1 MSRRPNPPDDVSD
14 DAALPAL
21 SVPWAVALAAL
32 GFALT
37 HALFYAA
44 GALIAWRA
52 NGPLAAGL
60 EAAHADALVHGL
72 ALAFGRS
79 RRWASRSPTR
89 CSTRRARLSRGAPT
103 GHSGRGSKRPTPT
116 RWCTGS
122 RWRSTLRG
130 ASALRL
136 PDRVGLVAVPLGA
149 LGWAALLGVSVH
161 VAGAELVNVLREWF
175 PLPPALAIAQQ
186 RLLTPMTWQQGVGA
200 VLAFVALAPLAEEV
214 FFRGVVFP
222 GLTRRYGHPWFSL
235 LISALLFGISHV
247 EPVAIF
253 YAALLGAGLGLL
265 TVRARSIVPA
275 LVAHAAHNAVPLLLP
290 ERLVRIEGLNTLGEA
305 SYHLHP
311 LVVLAATLSALLA
324 ARALHH
330 SLEGPP

>member
-1 MSRRPNPPDDVSD
+1 MSESPKADPDPASDDVD
-14 DAALPAL
+14 LPAL
-21 SVPWAVALAAL
+21 SVPAAVGLTAL

-44 GALIAWRA
+44 GAVLAWRA
-52 NGPLAAGL
+52 SGLLGAGL
-60 EAAHADALVHGL
+60 DAAHADPLVHGL
-72 ALAFGRS
+72 ALTFGLGTVTLVL
-79 RRWASRSPTR
+79 A
-89 CSTRRARLSRGAPT
+89 
-103 GHSGRGSKRPTPT
+103 
-116 RWCTGS
+116 
-122 RWRSTLRG
+122 LRG
-130 ASALRL
+130 TSPLRL
-136 PDRVGLVAVPLGA
+136 HDRVGLVAVPMPA
-149 LGWAALLGVSVH
+149 LAWSAILGVSVH
-161 VAGAELVNVLREWF
+161 VAGAELVNVLRVWF
-175 PLPPALAIAQQ
+175 PLPPELAIAQQ
-186 RLLTPMTWQQGVGA
+186 RLLTPTTWQQGVGA

-222 GLTRRYGHPWFSL
+222 SLTRRYGHPWFSL
-235 LISALLFGISHV
+235 LISALLFGITHV

-253 YAALLGAGLGLL
+253 YAALLGAGLALL

-290 ERLVRIEGLNTLGEA
+290 ERLVRVEGLNTLGEA

-330 SLEGPP
+330 SLEDPH

>member
-1 MSRRPNPPDDVSD
+1 MSVSRPPTPPDDVPD
-14 DAALPAL
+14 ENVLPAL
-21 SVPWAVALAAL
+21 SVPWAVALTAL

-52 NGPLAAGL
+52 NGPLGAGL

-72 ALAFGRS
+72 ALAFGLG
-79 RRWASRSPTR
+79 TV
-89 CSTRRARLSRGAPT
+89 TLLVMLRGP
-103 GHSGRGSKRPTPT
+103 
-116 RWCTGS
+116 
-122 RWRSTLRG
+122 STLR
-130 ASALRL
+130 LR
-136 PDRVGLVAVPLGA
+136 DRVGLVAVPLGA

-161 VAGAELVNVLREWF
+161 VAGAELVNVMREWF